1 MQSDELVVD
10 DDDDDDDGRNFVYKI
25 YLFYVGVLSFCTFI
39 FVFFFW
45 RKLRCTK
52 LEDFKVP
59 DKILSFRS
67 EKVPE
72 KSRGTILQL
81 TRVRYTRQ

>member
-1 MQSDELVVD
+1 MQSDELVL
-10 DDDDDDDGRNFVYKI
+10 DDDDDDGWNFVYKI
-25 YLFYVGVLSFCTFI
+25 YLFYVSVLSFCTFI
-39 FVFFFW
+39 FFFFFLW

-52 LEDFKVP
+52 LEDFNVP

-67 EKVPE
+67 KKVPE

-81 TRVRYTRQ
+81 TRVCYTRQ